1 TGTEMGTILGCVR
14 STVSR
19 LESGELK
26 IDERQAA
33 ALDKRWNTGGHFLRL
48 LKYAKLGHNPDWFRE
63 HMEFEAKASV
73 LKICEPAMVPG
84 LLQTEDYARA
94 VFSAGGSSDVD
105 SLVATRMA
113 RQEVVSRPNPPLVL
127 VLLDE
132 GAIDRPVGGRREV
145 MSGQLGRLL
154 DVSAL
159 PHVMLRIVPKS
170 AGYHVGLEG
179 AFKVLTVGSIDVAYT
194 DAGGGGR
201 LIMDA
206 AEVRAFGIRFDR
218 VGTDA
223 LSRSSTRTLI
233 EQVRESL
240 T

>member
-1 TGTEMGTILGCVR
+1 
-14 STVSR
+14 
-19 LESGELK
+19 
-26 IDERQAA
+26 
-33 ALDKRWNTGGHFLRL
+33 
-48 LKYAKLGHNPDWFRE
+48 
-63 HMEFEAKASV
+63 MEFEAKASV
-73 LKICEPAMVPG
+73 LKICEPTMVPG

-94 VFSAGGSSDVD
+94 IFSAGGSSDVD

-145 MSGQLGRLL
+145 MSDQLGRLL

-206 AEVRAFGIRFDR
+206 AEVRTFGIRFDR